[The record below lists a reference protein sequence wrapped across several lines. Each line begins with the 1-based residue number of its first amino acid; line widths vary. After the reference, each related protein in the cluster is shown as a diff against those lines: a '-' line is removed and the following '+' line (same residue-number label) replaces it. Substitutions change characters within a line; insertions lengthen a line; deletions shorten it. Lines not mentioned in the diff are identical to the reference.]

1 MIDSLHAECNEGT
14 VKSCPVHGRIDKD
27 QYDGDG
33 CNKFCEVEVRLNW
46 MPCVQ
51 LSECLLWLSL
61 PFCKDAHS
69 CPLSYSLD
77 SMSIFM
83 HHSYTWVILM
93 LRVINAVCGW
103 MVLPGWRSER
113 WLRWTHTRP
122 VHVRPVLL

>member
-1 MIDSLHAECNEGT
+1 MQQILRSGGETELDALCAIELVLALALSSLLQRR
-14 VKSCPVHGRIDKD
+14 P
-27 QYDGDG
+27 
-33 CNKFCEVEVRLNW
+33 F
-46 MPCVQ
+46 
-51 LSECLLWLSL
+51 LS
-61 PFCKDAHS
+61 
-69 CPLSYSLD
+69 LSYSLD